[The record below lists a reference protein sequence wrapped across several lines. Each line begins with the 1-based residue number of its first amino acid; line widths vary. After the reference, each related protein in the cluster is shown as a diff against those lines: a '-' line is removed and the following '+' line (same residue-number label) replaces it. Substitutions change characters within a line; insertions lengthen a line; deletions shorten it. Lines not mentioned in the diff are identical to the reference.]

1 MSEAVILFDSA
12 INVSIHGLYL
22 TLEVHVYVSFAWQR
36 GMSCIIIDKIRGINY
51 VNHQSLLWE
60 TLSSLNTV

>member
-1 MSEAVILFDSA
+1 MSEAVILFNSA

-22 TLEVHVYVSFAWQR
+22 ALEVHVYVSFVWQR

-51 VNHQSLLWE
+51 VNH
-60 TLSSLNTV
+60 